1 MVKTYIIAQ
10 YPSDKFDGRPTRKSG
25 SRDTWLYSSQ
35 NTLLYKI
42 VFNTV
47 LARQYS
53 MVTSTIPKD
62 IVDSLEKI
70 IESIYTIPTDLVYIN
85 KGVDRV
91 YRDPLW

>member
-1 MVKTYIIAQ
+1 
-10 YPSDKFDGRPTRKSG
+10 
-25 SRDTWLYSSQ
+25 
-35 NTLLYKI
+35 
-42 VFNTV
+42 
-47 LARQYS
+47 

-70 IESIYTIPTDLVYIN
+70 IESIYTIPMDLVYIN